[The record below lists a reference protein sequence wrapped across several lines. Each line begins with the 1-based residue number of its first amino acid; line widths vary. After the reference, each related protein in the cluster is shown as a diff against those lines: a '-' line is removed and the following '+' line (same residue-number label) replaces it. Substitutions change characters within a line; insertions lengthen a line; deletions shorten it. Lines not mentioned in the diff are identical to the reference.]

1 MSGYKI
7 ELWEKEEKGIIYKD
21 IYYLNKC
28 FSDIEAGYNIK
39 RMANTK
45 WGNFIIYSTY
55 LPPNNEYTYR
65 LQEIIDRL
73 KILRRKY
80 NNLSIIQRFK
90 YE

>member
-1 MSGYKI
+1 MRKRRSR
-7 ELWEKEEKGIIYKD
+7 YKD

-28 FSDIEAGYNIK
+28 FSDIEDEHNIK

-65 LQEIIDRL
+65 LQELIDRL
-73 KILRRKY
+73 KILRIKY